1 MDKVLELVFRNAAGT
16 EVTINLPNP
25 KDGLTNAVVKP
36 VMENIVKA
44 DIFASKGNFALAQ
57 IVEARIRNTDVSPL
71 A

>member
-44 DIFASKGNFALAQ
+44 DIFASKGNLALAQ